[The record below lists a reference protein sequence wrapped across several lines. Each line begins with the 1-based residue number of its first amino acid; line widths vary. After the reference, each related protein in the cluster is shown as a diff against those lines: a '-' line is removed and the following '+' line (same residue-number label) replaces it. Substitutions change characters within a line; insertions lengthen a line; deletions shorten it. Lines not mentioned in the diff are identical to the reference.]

1 MALAQSGSDEA
12 WADLVRRHHGAVFR
26 ATHAALLSRED
37 ADDAAQ
43 DAWIAAWRALGE
55 FRQQSSFRTWLLAIA
70 WRKALDR
77 RQGLAGW
84 KRLLRIDRAADDDDG
99 PPLDLA
105 SRAASAEDEALDRA
119 ARVRLKKLV
128 QGLPRTHRDA
138 LLLMATRDLPYADA
152 AALLGVPV
160 GTLKYRV
167 SDARRMLRERMGR
180 HQPALRQ
187 SASARAA
194 ADRSAIGPRKDT

>member
-99 PPLDLA
+99 PPLDFWLH
-105 SRAASAEDEALDRA
+105 
-119 ARVRLKKLV
+119 ARRV
-128 QGLPRTHRDA
+128 PRT
-138 LLLMATRDLPYADA
+138 
-152 AALLGVPV
+152 
-160 GTLKYRV
+160 
-167 SDARRMLRERMGR
+167 R
-180 HQPALRQ
+180 HWIAP
-187 SASARAA
+187 RAC
-194 ADRSAIGPRKDT
+194 G